1 MNRFTIT
8 ACLLA
13 LSALSHAQ
21 APLLTGKWIVTS
33 DYFGTPSLQRLT
45 LEQQGSTL
53 TGTFGGDKLE
63 GTVIG
68 NVINL
73 VSTDSDG
80 GSDTLH
86 GIWKNGAFSGDITE
100 VDSSNPAHPDHFTFT
115 AAPAPSLEHPTPQR
129 HDFTPT
135 IFRRQ
140 FSPAYPP
147 VLTVNPGDTI
157 HTTTVDAG
165 GTDEHGVRRVMGGNP
180 ETGPFY
186 IRGAQP
192 GDTLVVHLVRL
203 KLNRDYAISDDGLD
217 ERVLGSHLA
226 VLGKDLGKSNRWHI
240 DLAQGLVSPE
250 IPGDHMKSFT
260 IPVHPMLGCIAT
272 AVNPSNAPPGT
283 GDSGGYGGNMDFNGI
298 AEGATIYLP
307 VSNPGALL
315 YLGDGHALQGDGELN
330 GNALET
336 SMDVEF
342 TVDVI
347 PGKRINGRRI
357 ETADEIITMG
367 LSGSLDDAIKEA
379 TGQMADW
386 LHQDYNL
393 TPSETAQF
401 LGVAA
406 EYHISEVAD
415 RNAGIV
421 LKIAKSKLSKLTPG
435 EKK

>member
-1 MNRFTIT
+1 MKRVTVA

-13 LSALSHAQ
+13 LSPLSYAQ
-21 APLLTGKWIVTS
+21 APSLTGKWIVTS

-45 LEQQGSTL
+45 LEQQGNKL
-53 TGTFGGDKLE
+53 TGNFGGDKLE
-63 GTVIG
+63 GTVTG
-68 NVINL
+68 NEITF
-73 VSTDSDG
+73 VSKDSDG
-80 GSDTLH
+80 GSDTVH
-86 GIWKNGAFSGDITE
+86 GIWKNGAFSGDIVE

-115 AAPAPSLEHPTPQR
+115 AALAPPLEHPTPQR

-147 VLTVNPGDTI
+147 VLTANPGDTI

-165 GTDEHGVRRVMGGNP
+165 GTDEHAIRRVTGGNP

-192 GDTLVVHLVRL
+192 GDTLVVHLVHL
-203 KLNRDYAISDDGLD
+203 KLNRNYAISDDNLD

-226 VLGKDLGKSNRWHI
+226 VLAKDNHNNVRWHL
-240 DLAQGLVSPE
+240 DLAQGLASPE
-250 IPGDHMKSFT
+250 APGDHMKSFT

-272 AVNPSNAPPGT
+272 AVGPGNAPPGT

-307 VSNPGALL
+307 ISNPGALL
-315 YLGDGHALQGDGELN
+315 YIGDGHALQGDGELN

-342 TVDVI
+342 TVDII

-379 TGQMADW
+379 TAQMADW

-421 LKIAKSKLSKLTPG
+421 LKIAKSKLSGLTSPT
-435 EKK
+435 K

>member
-1 MNRFTIT
+1 MNPTKTLVLALFTIT
-8 ACLLA
+8 
-13 LSALSHAQ
+13 LSSAAQ
-21 APLLTGKWIVTS
+21 TPTLTGKWIVTS
-33 DYFGTPSLQRLT
+33 DYFGTPSLARLT
-45 LEQQGSTL
+45 LEQQGAKL
-53 TGTFGGDKLE
+53 TGNFNGDKLE
-63 GTVIG
+63 GTVTG
-68 NVINL
+68 NEITFT
-73 VSTDSDG
+73 SKDEDG

-86 GIWKNGAFSGDITE
+86 GIWKNGAISGDIVE
-100 VDSSNPAHPDHFTFT
+100 IDSSNPTHPDHFTFT
-115 AAPAPSLEHPTPQR
+115 AILAAPLEHPTPQR

-135 IFRRQ
+135 VFRRQ
-140 FSPAYPP
+140 FSPLYPP

-165 GTDEHGVRRVMGGNP
+165 GTDEHGIRRVAGGNP
-180 ETGPFY
+180 QTGPFY

-192 GDTLVVHLVRL
+192 GDTLVVHLLHL
-203 KLNRDYAISDDGLD
+203 KLNRDYAISDDNLD

-226 VLGKDLGKSNRWHI
+226 ILAKDNHNNVRWHL
-240 DLAQGLVSPE
+240 DLTNNLASPE
-250 IPGDHMKSFT
+250 KPGDHMKSFT
-260 IPVHPMLGCIAT
+260 IPIRPMLGCIAT
-272 AVNPSNAPPGT
+272 ATNPGNAPPGT
-283 GDSGGYGGNMDFNGI
+283 GDSGGYGGNMDFNDVG
-298 AEGATIYLP
+298 EGATIYLP
-307 VSNPGALL
+307 ISNPGALL
-315 YLGDGHALQGDGELN
+315 YLGDAHALQGDGELN

-357 ETADEIITMG
+357 ETADNIITMG

-379 TGQMADW
+379 TSQMADW

-401 LGVAA
+401 LGVSA

-421 LKIAKSKLSKLTPG
+421 LKIAKSKLSKLTNN
-435 EKK
+435 K